1 MAYKQ
6 KRNPFK
12 KMSTM
17 LAEGAG
23 AAETPGRDF
32 RAPTK
37 KLTPLNKGIAK
48 EKTFEEEEGKSQP
61 MSIDGK
67 TPDKELMAAT
77 GAGEATSEKITTD
90 PPERDLE
97 NPPDPDRED
106 GGYDD
111 DGGPPDVPHPS
122 EIEGDQNEGGNTPK
136 NPDEDPPRTVSK
148 EDAQKE
154 KERFQRQKE
163 RFEAR
168 NPGYTIDEKGFVI
181 PKKPSRNTELQSRK
195 TEGPPPPPMKKLG
208 ADKQAWQNLHDGKI

>member
-48 EKTFEEEEGKSQP
+48 EKTFEETEGKSQP
-61 MSIDGK
+61 MSIDVK
-67 TPDKELMAAT
+67 TPDKELMGAT
-77 GAGEATSEKITTD
+77 EAGGKWDDLQSEK
-90 PPERDLE
+90 RDLE

-122 EIEGDQNEGGNTPK
+122 EEPGGVEGEGNKGGNVGDIPTGPDGKPSNVKDQGTK
-136 NPDEDPPRTVSK
+136 NPDEDPPRAVSE
-148 EDAQKE
+148 EDAQEE

-163 RFEAR
+163 RFR
-168 NPGYTIDEKGFVI
+168 
-181 PKKPSRNTELQSRK
+181 KKR
-195 TEGPPPPPMKKLG
+195 
-208 ADKQAWQNLHDGKI
+208 

>member
-61 MSIDGK
+61 MSIDVK

-106 GGYDD
+106 GGYDAIIAGCEALGKNAELHVKNYGSGIED
-111 DGGPPDVPHPS
+111 RLTGDHETQKFDTFSYGVSDRGASIRIPWQV
-122 EIEGDQNEGGNTPK
+122 EGDKKGYL
-136 NPDEDPPRTVSK
+136 EDRRPNANADPYVIAMLMIDTVCS
-148 EDAQKE
+148 A
-154 KERFQRQKE
+154 
-163 RFEAR
+163 A
-168 NPGYTIDEKGFVI
+168 
-181 PKKPSRNTELQSRK
+181 SS
-195 TEGPPPPPMKKLG
+195 
-208 ADKQAWQNLHDGKI
+208 

>member
-61 MSIDGK
+61 MSIDVK
-67 TPDKELMAAT
+67 TPDKELMSTT

-90 PPERDLE
+90 PPKRDLE

-122 EIEGDQNEGGNTPK
+122 EVK
-136 NPDEDPPRTVSK
+136 NPDEDPPRAISQ
-148 EDAQKE
+148 EDAQEE

-195 TEGPPPPPMKKLG
+195 AEGPPPMKKLG